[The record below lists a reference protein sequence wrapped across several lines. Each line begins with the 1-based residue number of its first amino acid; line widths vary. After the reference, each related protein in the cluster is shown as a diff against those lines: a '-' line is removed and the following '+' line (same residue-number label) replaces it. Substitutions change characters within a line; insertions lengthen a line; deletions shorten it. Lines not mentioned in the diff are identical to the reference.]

1 MGRPDA
7 AGDAALDRPPSPRRY
22 FKYRLRGRSTP
33 SLVLDRPGHT
43 LVSSDPRSIRPVAYV
58 ALITGASSGIGAAV
72 ARRLAREPEVQLILV
87 ARREERLQGLAADIG
102 GVVVAAD
109 LTDPATPARIAAFV
123 EREYGVLNLLVNNA
137 GARWAADFGDGGWAN
152 LEQHMRIN
160 FEAPVRLVEA
170 LLPLLRRTAAGGGQL
185 ATFGGRPLKAPV
197 AIVNVTST
205 AARISRLGTGAYSAS
220 KNALAAW
227 SDSLCLEERRHGVH
241 VSNVLPGFIAT
252 EGFPQA
258 ELRAN
263 PLTRWAVSDVEHVAE
278 AILDAGPGGVPERYV
293 PRYYWL
299 GALLRV
305 IAPGLIRHGASSEL
319 VSTNTHSV

>member
-1 MGRPDA
+1 VP
-7 AGDAALDRPPSPRRY
+7 
-22 FKYRLRGRSTP
+22 
-33 SLVLDRPGHT
+33 
-43 LVSSDPRSIRPVAYV
+43 YV

-123 EREYGVLNLLVNNA
+123 EREYGALNLLVNNA
-137 GARWAADFGDGGWAN
+137 GARWAADFADGGWAN

-170 LLPLLRRTAAGGGQL
+170 LLPLLRRTAAGGGPVATPSAPGGQRATVSGSASSGQR

-227 SDSLCLEERRHGVH
+227 SDSLYLEERRHGVH

-278 AILDAGPGGVPERYV
+278 AILDAGPGGVAERYV